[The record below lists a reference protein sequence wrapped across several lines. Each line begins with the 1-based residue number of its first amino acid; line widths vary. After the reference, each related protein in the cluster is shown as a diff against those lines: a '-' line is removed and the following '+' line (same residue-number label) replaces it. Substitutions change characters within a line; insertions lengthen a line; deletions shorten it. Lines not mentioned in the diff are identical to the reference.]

1 MSNPAPPTLLELA
14 AHSLLS
20 SEASPIPALEEFT
33 ADLFSPLLRAA
44 FAKAHKKA
52 LKALVQVWPFPF
64 LRLGSL
70 LVQWPNRESLQAVLG
85 GLEAFPGLSP
95 VRGLLDRSVGTEEVE
110 RCLEGES
117 WRGGE
122 GVLESARAMTG
133 AA

>member
-1 MSNPAPPTLLELA
+1 MWGSIPFVEMSNPAPPTLLELA
-14 AHSLLS
+14 AHSLQS

-85 GLEAFPGLSP
+85 GLEAFPAQKARPPPEAPP
-95 VRGLLDRSVGTEEVE
+95 VLLLPLRQPVS
-110 RCLEGES
+110 
-117 WRGGE
+117 
-122 GVLESARAMTG
+122 SAQVSGWAG
-133 AA
+133 CP